1 MEPNKI
7 DNQIRQKLN
16 GRAIQPTAQ
25 AWDRLDAMLALSEA
39 KKVKKNQNW
48 IFVAASIVLFF
59 GLGYFLFNANET
71 TEINNSVPVVTTSNE
86 EIDTI
91 ETNKTNEI
99 SVKKEQPVLVQN
111 EVHDSKKQ
119 SKFIKTVGTNELIKE
134 KNIIEENPTLILQ
147 QPSTNTYKY
156 VSPENLLAEAHTAS
170 KSTPLDKKTIVKPRI
185 KVDAASLLTSVEKE
199 LDDTHKESTLDK
211 LSKKI
216 QDAKSALV
224 NRNYE

>member
-48 IFVAASIVLFF
+48 IFVAASIVLLS
-59 GLGYFLFNANET
+59 GLGYFLFNANDT

-119 SKFIKTVGTNELIKE
+119 SKFIKIVGTNELIKE

-156 VSPENLLAEAHTAS
+156 VSPENLLAEAQTAA
-170 KSTPLDKKTIVKPRI
+170 KSTPSDKKTIVKPRI